1 MTLLKDKQYYF
12 DDGNCIFRVEDHLF
26 KVGPLISVRVKL
38 LIEYQI
44 HRFLLTESPIFEG
57 MFALPQKPMAS
68 RDGMGDTEQGYE
80 GGSDDNPIVC
90 QDSVTSFQA
99 LCWGLYLR

>member
-1 MTLLKDKQYYF
+1 
-12 DDGNCIFRVEDHLF
+12 
-26 KVGPLISVRVKL
+26 
-38 LIEYQI
+38 
-44 HRFLLTESPIFEG
+44 